1 MEKNKGGGSV
11 ALYKEEYDQMLITH
25 MSQGYSFESFCA
37 VIGRGRRTLFDWLE
51 MFPSFKEAKEIGHEK
66 AKQLFETV
74 LISKIR
80 GVETK
85 GIDLKKSD
93 SRLLEFALK
102 TRFKESYSEKTEI
115 IQSSEI
121 KVVIDQDDSSL

>member
-11 ALYKEEYDQMLITH
+11 ALYKEEYDQMLINH

-51 MFPSFKEAKEIGHEK
+51 MFPSFKESKEIGHEK

-85 GIDLKKSD
+85 GIDLKKNP
-93 SRLLEFALK
+93 K
-102 TRFKESYSEKTEI
+102 
-115 IQSSEI
+115 
-121 KVVIDQDDSSL
+121 